1 MTSRHLLRL
10 LLAGLLATTLGASA
24 CTGDPSGE
32 NNDTDSGN
40 VDGDDTGET
49 PDTGDFKTCADG
61 TIVAADA
68 TCTKT
73 CLSGATVDEGAECV
87 KTCLD
92 GSEIPEDAQCL
103 KDCDDGTPVPE
114 DETCG
119 VEMQTCPDGSM
130 IPVDQ
135 TCPVDMPD
143 AGLDAQ
149 EEMDMGPELRD
160 CSGGVQVVVGTQCPE
175 EVDTDFDGI
184 PDVDEALL
192 CTDPLNNDSDEDGL
206 GDLAELQGG
215 TDPCDPDSDGDGLDD
230 VDELYFGFDPNDS
243 DSQDDGIR
251 DGDRFIVAA
260 CEDPEAEAVVYSKSN
275 EGDWLIALPATFG
288 NYAVL
293 NITNSPPYPTAT
305 GVYDDPVN
313 EVAAFVLS
321 EPKTGNRDAISQ
333 LLTYYNKIDGVGN
346 IDQDLTEG
354 VFTTHDGFEA
364 APGTY
369 EITVSAQTNVRDVR
383 NRMLFA
389 LANGFNAA
397 DVTGLPAAA
406 GNNYSR
412 YYVRVSVI
420 EREDRFITSFA
431 VTPQQLFEQ
440 RDSVKFR
447 MSDLTNTTN
456 VAQAGDG
463 NELTCH
469 PFPASTQI
477 PKADFYW
484 VLDQS
489 GSMDPYFV
497 SIQSFAND
505 FYTRLLNSA
514 LDFRL
519 GVTPMEKD
527 FGGKLRAPNPGWHD
541 DPQTFSSEIQ
551 DYIIRCDEDIP
562 NCSVFEEH
570 GLYAARAGV
579 EYMRLASTPQAVRI
593 RPDAQLATI
602 LISDEQDQ
610 SLKNGNDPG
619 GSSVGR
625 TQLLNNYKN
634 FFTNNPVVFAIVSQ
648 TGCGEQA
655 NGYRDVALASGGA
668 VADLCPAE
676 DNPAVLQSTI
686 EQIIEIVA
694 GRASTFRLPETP
706 ISSTLRVYRANTDG
720 VTEQWV
726 PRSRSDG
733 FDYFP
738 QSNSIAFFG
747 SYRPKSG
754 GETCTSNAVCGEGGL
769 CEQGKCKFP
778 VQIAVHYETFL
789 DKTKTPPTPPAP

>member
-1 MTSRHLLRL
+1 M
-10 LLAGLLATTLGASA
+10 LAATLGAGCPA
-24 CTGDPSGE
+24 DE
-32 NNDTDSGN
+32 NNDDGNDTDIIIT
-40 VDGDDTGET
+40 DDAGDV
-49 PDTGDFKTCADG
+49 GDPG
-61 TIVAADA
+61 ADA
-68 TCTKT
+68 SPDVPDTKT
-73 CLSGATVDEGAECV
+73 CINGDVIPAGDTC
-87 KTCLD
+87 KRTCLD
-92 GSEIPEDAQCL
+92 GSQIDEDATCL
-103 KDCDDGTPVPE
+103 NPDCTDRPE
-114 DETCG
+114 DEECDEVT
-119 VEMQTCPDGSM
+119 PDVG
-130 IPVDQ
+130 PAE
-135 TCPVDMPD
+135 D

-333 LLTYYNKIDGVGN
+333 LLTYYNKINSVGN

-602 LISDEQDQ
+602 IMSDENDQ
-610 SLKNGNDPG
+610 SLKDGRDPG

-668 VADLCPAE
+668 VASLCTA
-676 DNPAVLQSTI
+676 NLQSTI

-694 GRASTFRLPETP
+694 GRASTFRLPQTP

-789 DKTKTPPTPPAP
+789 DKTKDPPMPPAP